1 MGAFPVQR
9 QGGDLSTFHNWVAP
23 PLHCHHHHHRNN
35 YHHHHRHR
43 HRHRHRNYYHHLH
56 VIIVTVINNLSP
68 SLPMMLV
75 E

>member
-35 YHHHHRHR
+35 YHHHR